1 MQGSR
6 TANRQRAA
14 KAVRHAAVVPDL
26 VFVVV
31 VPAGIDAVVEHFLLQ
46 VFLPPA
52 DSFGMS
58 EVDVRA
64 LPVPELAN
72 TGSARCKVRDECP
85 AGGNVTVRR
94 MVVEQARLEID
105 DDARVLLFEPLDRCA
120 RCRKL
125 VSIPCEHIAS
135 PTDAR
140 IA

>member
-1 MQGSR
+1 MQGPRAS
-6 TANRQRAA
+6 NRQRSPE
-14 KAVRHAAVVPDL
+14 AVRHAAVVPDL
-26 VFVVV
+26 IFVVV

-52 DSFGMS
+52 DSFGMR

-64 LPVPELAN
+64 LAVPELAH
-72 TGSARCKVRDECP
+72 ARLARRSVVDEC
-85 AGGNVTVRR
+85 AMRGDVAIRR

-105 DDARVLLFEPLDRCA
+105 DDTRVLLLEPLDRRA

-140 IA
+140 I